1 MAYLYITPHEI
12 ETMVHFTREGE
23 WDMRTSYGL
32 TILLLLLVIAIPVCA
47 DTAVPSTVTMTMSK
61 YPILVANG
69 MDSIKVTITV
79 KDAFNSTISD
89 LPVDYVID
97 NPSLG
102 TFSPG
107 SINTSASGVAESVF
121 KTNQIPGEVR
131 LNVRIQYIENET
143 PHYRNFPE
151 GGDYWSIFLQDPIP
165 DNITFSST
173 EDWLIANG
181 ADFCFARVTTYNQS
195 YPIPNLEVS
204 FQVLEP
210 EMGAFQPTKTVT
222 DVNGLAQSQFTA
234 KYKSGNATLKA
245 FINYEFFGNET
256 IVERQYIQKIDHD
269 TPYALSRYI
278 VPSEVSVGSSTP
290 LTMAYSD
297 RWGNPI
303 DNRRYVE
310 NVTFMVSSPENDA
323 FFLNNNS
330 SVVIVPVNLFGEA
343 IGILKAS
350 ISPAINVV
358 RVDPDM
364 GSIPDNYYFIQAIAN
379 RTPVKIEQLFEPEG
393 IQGRPPKVYSDGIMQ
408 FAITY
413 TVTDEFS
420 NGVMNSPVWIRTFEV
435 GTGEQVEERTV
446 YTNSFGQA
454 LITYGPKTT
463 IGKYNIVAQ
472 AIGNTTSPPTCSK
485 EVWFVSQE
493 AEDLQF
499 TAVPDSMASR
509 DVDGWQPAMLMA
521 KVIDDNGNPVEGET
535 VTFSL
540 GTPVYEATPYPP
552 VVTMGP
558 EIVNTTAVTDSDGFA
573 IVDFNPGAFTLNW
586 TDPFYDDTASGR
598 CTAYAHWENTTSGKS
613 ITQNLD
619 LTWKNYPYLSI
630 ETQVYP
636 QTVNVTGTVNVKI
649 SLKGDGWALRPK
661 PIDAVFCT
669 DRSGSM
675 LEDNPDRM
683 VSVMGASKAFVAAMH
698 VGPARDHIGLVSF
711 GTNGRAK
718 LAPVYRSLNG
728 WYYCYRSGSGWNNRY
743 LSGWFYDW
751 TNMYGVT
758 SDSNSISS
766 SSFRWVYRDD
776 YWDMPTT
783 YNYQNYWPYTE
794 NYDTGSNHQ
803 IYMNTNYPG
812 DNRNYGNYAV
822 IENSLSADPNLIN
835 ASINMMVP
843 SGGTPMRYGLYR
855 AIQEIIANGRTN
867 AIRAIIL
874 LSDGD
879 YNYYGDPLARGTGYD
894 SCNPTNYGNLATGYC
909 KFSDLGSG
917 INSNQNMSN
926 YAKNNNIRI
935 YSIGFA
941 QDISTGGRNTL
952 RILAESTGGQYYDGD
967 AANIDEIYTAIAG
980 QLQEEAGVDTT
991 MDMGYDQIEVNYD
1004 IVAVNETY
1012 KVFGYVPSTN
1022 IDSYDLNMTR
1032 PVHDPAYPYTIDQSE
1047 EFNQSHKLNFNVGT
1061 VKLGQT
1067 WEAVYSLQVLVDGTI
1082 NVFGEN
1088 SFVYFNGTQ
1097 GPSQLR
1103 LPKTYITG
1111 VANMTSEGVNSSTLE
1126 ITVGDSSEGETN
1138 IITWPI
1144 YRSYSG
1150 SMGFREDYY
1159 ISIDGGMTWI
1169 LVGFYNV
1176 PESEWNKPGS
1186 YSVNRNQFPSGSVLT
1201 FRVVANALDAPGPII
1216 AIPQNPAPPP
1226 PSSRTAY
1233 IILK

>member
-1 MAYLYITPHEI
+1 
-12 ETMVHFTREGE
+12 
-23 WDMRTSYGL
+23 MRTNVGL
-32 TILLLLLVIAIPVCA
+32 TAIILLLVIAIPVYA
-47 DTAVPSTVTMTMSK
+47 DTQVPSNVAMSMDR
-61 YPILVANG
+61 YPLLVANG
-69 MDSIKVTITV
+69 FDSIKVIITV
-79 KDAFNSTISD
+79 EDNFNNTISN
-89 LPVDYVID
+89 LPVDFLLE

-107 SINTSASGVAESVF
+107 NTTTSVSGVAESIF
-121 KTNQIPGEVR
+121 KANLISGEAR
-131 LNVRIQYIENET
+131 FKVRIQYIENET
-143 PHYRNFPE
+143 PQYRYFPE
-151 GGDYWSIFLQDPIP
+151 AGGYWSIFLQDPIP

-173 EDWLIANG
+173 KDWLIANG
-181 ADFCFARVTTYNQS
+181 TDFCFAQVTTYNQS

-204 FQVLEP
+204 FNVLET
-210 EMGAFQPTKTVT
+210 EMGTFQPVVT
-222 DVNGLAQSQFTA
+222 TTDTYGSAQSKFTA

-245 FINYEFFGNET
+245 FINYEYLGIEN

-278 VPSEVSVGSSTP
+278 VPSEVSVGSTTP
-290 LTMAYSD
+290 ITMAYSD

-303 DNRRYVE
+303 DDRRFVE

-323 FFLNNNS
+323 IFENTNS
-330 SVVIVPVNLFGEA
+330 SIAIIPVNLYGEA
-343 IGILKAS
+343 IGMLKAS

-379 RTPVKIEQLFEPEG
+379 RPPIKIEQLFEPEG

-446 YTNSFGQA
+446 YTNSIGQA
-454 LITYGPKTT
+454 LITYGPKTA

-472 AIGNTTSPPTCSK
+472 AIGNTSPSPPTCSQ

-509 DVDGWQPAMLMA
+509 DVEGWEPALLMA

-540 GTPVYEATPYPP
+540 GTPEYENTPYPP
-552 VVTMGP
+552 VVTIEP
-558 EIVNTTAVTDSDGFA
+558 ELVNTTAVTDSDGFA
-573 IVDFNPGAFTLNW
+573 IVYFNPGAFTLNW

-598 CTAYAHWENTTSGKS
+598 CTAYAHWENTTRGKS

-683 VSVMGASKAFVAAMH
+683 VSVMSASKAFVAAMH

-711 GTNGRAK
+711 GTNGWAK
-718 LAPVYRSLNG
+718 LTPEYRNLNDY
-728 WYYCYRSGSGWNNRY
+728 YYCYKPGKNEGWKSRLLRGS
-743 LSGWFYDW
+743 FFDW

-758 SDSNSISS
+758 ANSNSIAD
-766 SSFRWVYRDD
+766 SSFKWVYRDND
-776 YWDMPTT
+776 WDMPTSPS
-783 YNYQNYWPYTE
+783 YYWEQSCWPYTE
-794 NYDTGSNHQ
+794 NFDTGSNHQ
-803 IYMNTNYPG
+803 IYVNTNYPG
-812 DNRNYGNYAV
+812 NNRNYGSYAV
-822 IENSLSADPNLIN
+822 LENSLSADPNLIN

-855 AIQEIIANGRTN
+855 SIKEIIANGRTK

-879 YNYYGDPLARGTGYD
+879 YNYYGDPLARNSGKGHTSG
-894 SCNPTNYGNLATGYC
+894 GATGYYDSYGYWHSYSNLDDDWY
-909 KFSDLGSG
+909 KFVDISDSE
-917 INSNQNMSN
+917 QNLSV
-926 YAKNNNIRI
+926 YALNNNIRI

-941 QDISTGGRNTL
+941 EDITSGGKQAL

-967 AANIDEIYTAIAG
+967 AANIDDIYTTIAG
-980 QLQEEAGVDTT
+980 QLQEEAGVNTT
-991 MDMGYDQIEVNYD
+991 RDRGSDQSEVNYD
-1004 IVAVNETY
+1004 IVAVNESY
-1012 KVFGYVPSTN
+1012 RVFGYVPSTN
-1022 IDSYDLNMTR
+1022 IDSFDMNITR
-1032 PVHDPAYPYTIDQSE
+1032 PVHEPPYPYTIDQSE

-1067 WEAVYSLQVLVDGTI
+1067 WEAVYTLQVLVDGTI

-1088 SFVYFNGTQ
+1088 SYVYFNGTQ

-1150 SMGFREDYY
+1150 SIGFREDYY
-1159 ISIDGGMTWI
+1159 ISTDGGMTWI

-1176 PESEWNKPGS
+1176 PPSEWNQPGS
-1186 YSVNRNQFPSGSVLT
+1186 YSVNRNQFPPGSVLT

-1216 AIPQNPAPPP
+1216 ASPQNPAPPP
-1226 PSSRTAY
+1226 PASRTAY

>member
-1 MAYLYITPHEI
+1 
-12 ETMVHFTREGE
+12 
-23 WDMRTSYGL
+23 MRTSYGL
-32 TILLLLLVIAIPVCA
+32 TAVILILLVSIPA
-47 DTAVPSTVTMTMSK
+47 FAGAQIPESISTTLTD
-61 YPILVANG
+61 PFLVANG
-69 MDSIKVTITV
+69 IDTTSVKITV
-79 KDAFNSTISD
+79 KDSYNNPISGLTVNFLLDDPTLGYFNPASN
-89 LPVDYVID
+89 V
-97 NPSLG
+97 
-102 TFSPG
+102 
-107 SINTSASGVAESVF
+107 TSASGLAETVF
-121 KTNQIPGEVR
+121 QTGSKSG
-131 LNVRIQYIENET
+131 LAYFNVRVEYTENGTPQYRDFVGPT
-143 PHYRNFPE
+143 PILVE
-151 GGDYWSIFLQDPIP
+151 DPVP
-165 DNITFSST
+165 DRISFNTT

-181 ADFCFARVTTYNQS
+181 TDFCFARVTTYNQS
-195 YPIPNLEVS
+195 YPIPNLDVS
-204 FQVLEP
+204 FQILEP
-210 EMGAFQPTKTVT
+210 EMGSFQPIETLT
-222 DVNGLAQSQFTA
+222 DVNGMAQSRFTA

-245 FINYEFFGNET
+245 FINYEYLGNET
-256 IVERQYIQKIDHD
+256 IVERQYTQKIDHD
-269 TPYALSRYI
+269 TPYALTRYI
-278 VPSEVSVGSSTP
+278 VPSEVSVGSTTP

-303 DNRRYVE
+303 DNRRFVE

-323 FFLNNNS
+323 IFENTNS
-330 SVVIVPVNLFGEA
+330 SIALVPVNLYGEA
-343 IGILKAS
+343 IGMLKAS

-463 IGKYNIVAQ
+463 IGKYNIIAQ

-540 GTPVYEATPYPP
+540 GMPVYEATPYPP
-552 VVTMGP
+552 VVEIDP
-558 EIVNTTAVTDSDGFA
+558 ELVNTTAVTDSDGFA
-573 IVDFNPGAFTLNW
+573 IVYFNPGFFTLNW
-586 TDPFYDDTASGR
+586 THPFYDDTASGK
-598 CTAYAHWENTTSGKS
+598 CTAYAHWENVTRGKS
-613 ITQNLD
+613 VTQNLD

-636 QTVNVTGTVNVKI
+636 QTVNVTGTVNVKV

-711 GTNGRAK
+711 GTNRWAK
-718 LAPVYRSLNG
+718 LAPVYRYLDGS
-728 WYYCYRSGSGWNNRY
+728 YYCYKDGKGWNYRD
-743 LSGWFYDW
+743 LKGWFYDW

-803 IYMNTNYPG
+803 IYVNTHYPG
-812 DNRNYGNYAV
+812 SNRNYGSYAV
-822 IENSLSADPNLIN
+822 VENSLSADPNLIN

-843 SGGTPMRYGLYR
+843 SGGTPMRYGIYR
-855 AIQEIIANGRTN
+855 AIKEIISNGRAN

-879 YNYYGDPLARGTGYD
+879 YNYYGDPLAR
-894 SCNPTNYGNLATGYC
+894 NPDKGHTSWSATDYVNLDDDWHRFGDISANEQNLSVYA
-909 KFSDLGSG
+909 
-917 INSNQNMSN
+917 INNHI
-926 YAKNNNIRI
+926 KIF
-935 YSIGFA
+935 SIGFA

-952 RILAESTGGQYYDGD
+952 RILAESTGGQYYDGS
-967 AANIDEIYTAIAG
+967 AANIDEIYTTIAG
-980 QLQEEAGVDTT
+980 QLQEEAGVDTA

-1012 KVFGYVPSTN
+1012 SVFGYVPSTN
-1022 IDSYDLNMTR
+1022 IDAFDLNMTR
-1032 PVHDPAYPYTIDQSE
+1032 PVHDPPYPYSIDQSE
-1047 EFNQSHKLNFNVGT
+1047 EFNQNHRLLFDVGT

-1088 SFVYFNGTQ
+1088 SYVYFNGTQ

-1150 SMGFREDYY
+1150 SIGFREDYY

-1176 PESEWNKPGS
+1176 PPSEWNQPGS
-1186 YSVNRNQFPSGSVLT
+1186 YSVNRNQFPPGSVLT

-1216 AIPQNPAPPP
+1216 ATPQNPAPPP
-1226 PSSRTAY
+1226 PASRTAY